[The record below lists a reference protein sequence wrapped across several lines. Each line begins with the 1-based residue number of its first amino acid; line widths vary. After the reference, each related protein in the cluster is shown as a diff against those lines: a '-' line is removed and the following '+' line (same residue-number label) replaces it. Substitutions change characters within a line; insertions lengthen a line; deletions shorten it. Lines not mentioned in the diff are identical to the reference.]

1 MIGDSRMLQAER
13 VYYDRGMF
21 VLQQDSKKA
30 FKLWTKAAELG
41 SRNAHYN
48 LYLAFGKFYAKAGVE
63 RDMKK
68 AIYHLEISAI
78 KGDGGS
84 RCALKNLESSLGNL
98 DRAKKH
104 GMLSAGMGCDS
115 CMDWLKTGYMKG
127 GVTEEEY
134 SDTVRSHRESID
146 EMKNIQRDAAGLL
159 QNMLG

>member
-41 SRNAHYN
+41 SRNAHFN
-48 LYLAFGKFYAKAGVE
+48 LYLAFSKFYAKAGVE

-104 GMLSAGMGCDS
+104 GMLSAGMACDS
-115 CMDWLKTGYMKG
+115 SLNVCVLRASRRCVK
-127 GVTEEEY
+127 
-134 SDTVRSHRESID
+134 
-146 EMKNIQRDAAGLL
+146 AL
-159 QNMLG
+159 